1 MSNLEKDPAEVL
13 LAEPRIET
21 PPRASVS
28 NPAVEVLE
36 PREVPLGGPRAL
48 MVRRTLPQRAR
59 SLVGAWCFVDSY
71 GPTPAPRARVMDT
84 PPHPHTGLQTVSWL
98 YQGEIEHRDSAGH
111 HALVEPGQ
119 VNLMTAGAGIQHSE
133 VSTDD
138 ARTLHGVQLWIAL
151 PDASRGVAPFFES
164 FAPEPF
170 AHGDATL
177 RVFVGELLGHG
188 STVTGFTRL
197 LGAQLDLPA
206 GGAVSIPADP
216 SFEYGLVVDAG
227 APTLQG
233 VAIPAAHLGVVPDG
247 RRRARHRGRRR
258 AAARAAHRRR
268 AARRADRHVV
278 ELRRPQPR
286 RDRGVPR
293 AVDARGDRRRRP
305 ATGASARVDGYDG
318 SRAAGARAA
327 ERAAQASG
335 VAAVGAAV
343 RRPRA
348 SPAPPPRPWRRRR
361 ARCDPSG

>member
-1 MSNLEKDPAEVL
+1 
-13 LAEPRIET
+13 
-21 PPRASVS
+21 
-28 NPAVEVLE
+28 
-36 PREVPLGGPRAL
+36 

-59 SLVGAWCFVDSY
+59 SLIGAWCFVDSY
-71 GPTPAPRARVMDT
+71 GPTPAPRARTMDT

-111 HALVEPGQ
+111 HAMVEPGQ

-188 STVTGFTRL
+188 STVTGFTKL

-206 GGAVSIPADP
+206 GGRSASRPTRR
-216 SFEYGLVVDAG
+216 SNTGWWWMRGLR
-227 APTLQG
+227 PCRTSRS
-233 VAIPAAHLGVVPDG
+233 PRRT
-247 RRRARHRGRRR
+247 RRRHDWRLDARDRGRRP

-268 AARRADRHVV
+268 AARRADRDVV
-278 ELRRPQPR
+278 ELRRAQSR
-286 RDRGVPR
+286 RGRGVPR
-293 AVDARGDRRRRP
+293 AVAGGGDRRRFADRP
-305 ATGASARVDGYDG
+305 LRRDRRLRRVG
-318 SRAAGARAA
+318 AAGARAA

-335 VAAVGAAV
+335 VA
-343 RRPRA
+343 
-348 SPAPPPRPWRRRR
+348 
-361 ARCDPSG
+361 

>member
-13 LAEPRIET
+13 LAD
-21 PPRASVS
+21 
-28 NPAVEVLE
+28 PAFGSGGEGGVEVLE

-71 GPTPAPRARVMDT
+71 GPTPAPRARIMDT

-151 PDASRGVAPFFES
+151 PDASRGVAPFFET

-170 AHGDATL
+170 THGDATL
-177 RVFVGELLGHG
+177 RVFVGELLRHG
-188 STVTGFTRL
+188 STVSSFTKL
-197 LGAQLDLPA
+197 VGAQLDLPA
-206 GGAVSIPADP
+206 GGSVSIPADP

-233 VAIPAAHLGVVPDG
+233 VAIPGAHLGVVP
-247 RRRARHRGRRR
+247 
-258 AAARAAHRRR
+258 
-268 AARRADRHVV
+268 
-278 ELRRPQPR
+278 
-286 RDRGVPR
+286 
-293 AVDARGDRRRRP
+293 
-305 ATGASARVDGYDG
+305 TGADELLIQSGDEPMRALLIGGEPLGEQIVMWWNFVGRDHDEIVAFREQWMREVIAGGTRGGRFGALDGYD
-318 SRAAGARAA
+318 AGADGQSALPA
-327 ERAAQASG
+327 PELPN
-335 VAAVGAAV
+335 V
-343 RRPRA
+343 RLRPRE
-348 SPAPPPRPWRRRR
+348 
-361 ARCDPSG
+361 